1 MQEKTLDNVTA
12 VLIGFK
18 NIEEM
23 FDKHFKLTDLPEKP
37 VETMMEDENLIEESS
52 HSAMQKLLKPLE

>member
-1 MQEKTLDNVTA
+1 VQEKTLDNVTA

-23 FDKHFKLTDLPEKP
+23 FDKQFKLQDLPDKP
-37 VETMMEDENLIEESS
+37 IESMMDDENLIDESN